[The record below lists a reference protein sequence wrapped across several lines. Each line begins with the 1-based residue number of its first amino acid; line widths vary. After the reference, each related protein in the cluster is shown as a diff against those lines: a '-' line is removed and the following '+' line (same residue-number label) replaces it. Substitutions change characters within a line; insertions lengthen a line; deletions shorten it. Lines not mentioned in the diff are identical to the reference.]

1 MTATSGKR
9 AGAGVALVAAIAA
22 CTTTPIALD
31 EPKAVSAMPLT
42 PYELRDECVRLA
54 EGDRLEYTFD
64 ATEPVAF
71 EIRYREGVAII
82 APLVRDP
89 SRGDA
94 GVFLARLPRV
104 YCLAWE
110 AGAAGALVD
119 YRLRLRPAVR

>member
-1 MTATSGKR
+1 MTATSGGR
-9 AGAGVALVAAIAA
+9 TCVAFALVATLAA
-22 CTTTPIALD
+22 CTTVPLTLE
-31 EPKAVSAMPLT
+31 EPRAVSAMPLT

-71 EIRYREGVAII
+71 EIRYREGGAII

-94 GVFLARLPRV
+94 GVFLVRLPRV

-119 YRLRLRPAVR
+119 YRLRRRPAVR